1 MHSRFH
7 QGKGSGERSGL
18 SHSEVKLGDEL
29 QDGVSSVYTSTPV
42 IGPHSLRRLKK
53 TLVLKER
60 VVGIYLLSEINST
73 KKLELDRK
81 KLMKLISFA
90 SYFLQGPL
98 VVKE

>member
-1 MHSRFH
+1 M
-7 QGKGSGERSGL
+7 
-18 SHSEVKLGDEL
+18 
-29 QDGVSSVYTSTPV
+29 

-90 SYFLQGPL
+90 SYFLRAL
-98 VVKE
+98 WLSKSEASLKRSDELD